1 MNPAKASGVTK
12 SGTFQH
18 YLKQS
23 DYLQMVKEVFPNAIL
38 KHELIST
45 TRQ

>member
-23 DYLQMVKEVFPNAIL
+23 DYLEMVKEVFPNAIL
-38 KHELIST
+38 KHGLISA